1 MSKDKSI
8 LISNIKE
15 GQDSGFLPQMPPDLF
30 DDFITWLYER
40 VDLYSFQQSKIEYK
54 MRLYRQFV
62 KSQPPSKLQYVMTF
76 TNYERSEHGVTG
88 NKKG

>member
-1 MSKDKSI
+1 MSIDKSI
-8 LISNIKE
+8 LTANIKE
-15 GQDSGFLPQMPPDLF
+15 CQTEGILPQMPPDLF

-40 VDLYSFQQSKIEYK
+40 VDLFSFQQSKIEYK
-54 MRLYRQFV
+54 MKMYRQFV

-76 TNYERSEHGVTG
+76 THYERPKHGITS